1 MVECLE
7 FRIENSN
14 PNGLDSGS
22 LKLQNLSANL
32 SVGYTPPLHYGKF
45 VFPQLKKG
53 QGITLANSIRRVLLY
68 DVSGIGITHLRFRM
82 KKLPVVPGAAVATNL
97 RGVNNQTGALHEF
110 SSIPG
115 MRESVLELLVNLR
128 AVVWK
133 SQDSLS
139 KTNEVGKKENF
150 SNIFSLK
157 KTIEQIKKIHDAKQ
171 PMHSSTFILQAKH
184 LGNERIV
191 NPEHYLATIL
201 IDECPDFEIDYILG
215 DSMDSGVLKS
225 SSNGEELVA
234 FMSPNTTLKPTNS
247 ADQSTHLNNE
257 ELQGVWLPT
266 DGNFFP
272 VKKVNYS
279 IEESGT
285 GIGSTSGSSSAGNIP
300 YSESVFLE
308 IWTNGALH
316 PQESLHQALAIL
328 IKLFGG

>member
-22 LKLQNLSANL
+22 LKLQNFSENL
-32 SVGYTPPLHYGKF
+32 RVGYTPLLHYGKF

-68 DVSGIGITHLRFRM
+68 DVAGIGITHIRFRM
-82 KKLPVVPGAAVATNL
+82 KKVPAVTGAVL
-97 RGVNNQTGALHEF
+97 LERKHWINNQTGSLHEF

-133 SQDSLS
+133 SSDDLH
-139 KTNEVGKKENF
+139 KTTEVARAFAQKENL
-150 SNIFSLK
+150 SNTFSLK
-157 KTIEQIKKIHDAKQ
+157 KTIEQINKIQDTEEKTTNSR
-171 PMHSSTFILQAKH
+171 PSTFILQAKH

-201 IDECPDFEIDYILG
+201 INQCPDFEIDYLLG
-215 DSMDSGVLKS
+215 SSLQTMDSDAFKS
-225 SSNGEELVA
+225 
-234 FMSPNTTLKPTNS
+234 TNS
-247 ADQSTHLNNE
+247 VDQSTNLNNE
-257 ELQGVWLPT
+257 QFQSAWLPT

-285 GIGSTSGSSSAGNIP
+285 GIGSTSGSCKSGSIP

-308 IWTNGALH
+308 IWTNGAVH
-316 PQESLHQALAIL
+316 PQESLNQASAIL